1 MAGNSF
7 GTHVRITTF
16 GESHGP
22 ALGVVIDGV
31 RPGMRIDVAAIQKEL
46 DRRRPGQSTLTTPRR
61 EPDRVELLS
70 GVFEGKTTG
79 MPICMIVRNTDQ
91 RPMAY
96 EKIKAMFRPGHAGH
110 TYLAKYGIV
119 DYRGGGRS
127 SGRETVARVAAG
139 ALAKSFL
146 AARGITI
153 IGHTVEVAGITA
165 RGFDESVIEQNPLRC
180 ADSHAAEE
188 MASAIMRARDE
199 GDSVGG
205 IVEIRVRNMPV
216 GLGEPVFDKLGA
228 DLAHALMSV
237 GAVKGVEFGNG
248 FAGARL
254 RGSENNDPLY
264 YDASGRRVRSRTN
277 NAGGMAGGISTG
289 EELIMRIAVKPTSS
303 IRKMQDTTT
312 VDGRPA
318 RISVQGRH
326 DPCICPRIV
335 PVAESMV
342 ALTLMDHFTR
352 QRILRGSRTIRER
365 RAMLSL
371 IEEDL
376 AILRLLRKEITAALG
391 KRSRKV

>member
-7 GTHVRITTF
+7 GAHVRITTF

-22 ALGVVIDGV
+22 ALGVVMDGV
-31 RPGMRIDVAAIQKEL
+31 RPGMRFDVSAIQKEL

-61 EPDRVELLS
+61 EPDRVEVLS

-79 MPICMIVRNTDQ
+79 MPICMIIRNTDQ

-110 TYLAKYGIV
+110 AYLAKYGIV

-153 IGHTVEVAGITA
+153 IGHTVEVAGIAA
-165 RGFDESVIEQNPLRC
+165 RDFDETFIEQNPVRC
-180 ADSHAAEE
+180 ADRRAAQE
-188 MASAIMRARDE
+188 MEQAIARARDE

-205 IVEIRVRNMPV
+205 IVEVRVRHLPV

-228 DLAHALMSV
+228 DLAHALMSI
-237 GAVKGVEFGNG
+237 GAVRGVEFGNG
-248 FAGARL
+248 FAAARL
-254 RGSENNDPLY
+254 KGSENNDALY
-264 YDASGRRVRSRTN
+264 YDASARRVRSRTN

-289 EELIMRIAVKPTSS
+289 EDLVMRIAVKPTSS
-303 IRKMQDTTT
+303 IRKLQETVT
-312 VDGRPA
+312 VDGHPA

-342 ALTLMDHFTR
+342 ALALMDHLTR
-352 QRILRGSRTIRER
+352 QRVLRGARNARER
-365 RAMLSL
+365 REMLAVL
-371 IEEDL
+371 EQDIT
-376 AILRLLRKEITAALG
+376 ILRLLRKEIAAPLG
-391 KRSRKV
+391 KRKRAV